1 MGCGGSKVDELQLV
15 TLCRERKELIKAA
28 SRHRYALAAAHV
40 TYFQSLKDIGEAI
53 RKFVDEEIVISGAES
68 SSSHGSPVLT
78 LPSDEGKG
86 KRKKPKSGEKHI
98 NSSSSSSVLHSVSI
112 SHEHSPHEDEIDG
125 SHLHL
130 SSGSESEYEQNS
142 SGHIHIEDS
151 PVHDEGYSH
160 PPYAYPPKDIPA
172 QDEGY
177 SHLPYAY
184 PPRDVSIQDEG
195 YSHPPYAYPPRDIP
209 VRDEG
214 YRYAPYAYPPRD
226 IPLEVDGSS
235 HPPPFASPP
244 RDWSSTNT
252 YAYFMQKSTTP
263 ATTVMYNGPETHT
276 ASDGQWPG
284 PSYSYPP
291 YAQYGNGGF
300 YGFSMGSPPDYNMHN
315 QQPKRP
321 ATPPPPPSPPKVSAW
336 DFMNVF
342 DGYDNGYQE
351 YNSAIRY
358 GYGSIQ
364 SSPDSNEVRE
374 REGIPQLEDETE
386 PEALKEI
393 KERKKLKVEGTNKN
407 MNSGE
412 GTSKFV
418 PPESGEEI
426 SKSVPLPN
434 SGTSTVLKE
443 KGINNSPDTI
453 VSKTSE
459 HEEPME
465 KKEVSFEIEETSTLD
480 VESSKKTNLATFAA
494 FGTRDLQEVVSEIKN
509 EFEAASSCGK
519 EVAMLLEV
527 GRLPYRSKI
536 TVLKVI
542 LSRIQY
548 LVAPSSASSQP
559 PLIRLDPKTVKMAK
573 EYAGSSS
580 PGNEFDLK
588 SGSLSSTL
596 EKLYVWE
603 KKLYKEVKDE
613 ERLRIIYE
621 KLCKKLKRLDDHGAD
636 STKIDATHASIRKL
650 STKIDVCIKAAD
662 AISSRIHKLRDE
674 ELQPQLTDLI
684 QGWIKMWKSILKC
697 HQKQFQAV
705 MESKIR
711 SLKARTGSRRDE
723 SLKATVDLEME
734 LVNWCSR
741 FNNWIRTQKAYVES
755 LNGWLLRCLNNEPEE
770 TADGVAPF
778 SPSRMG
784 APPIFII
791 CNDWHQA
798 MVEISEDKVVGAI
811 HGFAL
816 NLHELW
822 ERQDEEQRQRI
833 KANFLYKDFEEHLRT
848 LKMERAMIKPD
859 QDEASVRTALSKV
872 PSENQVSPPDDL
884 KANLDSLR
892 KKLYDERAKHKDAI
906 KLVHNAASNSI
917 QAGLVPIFEALEKF
931 SSEVMKAHEQVRLQ
945 NS

>member
-1 MGCGGSKVDELQLV
+1 MDELQLV

-86 KRKKPKSGEKHI
+86 NGKKPKSGEKHI
-98 NSSSSSSVLHSVSI
+98 HSSSSSSVLHSASI
-112 SHEHSPHEDEIDG
+112 THDPSPHEDEIDG
-125 SHLHL
+125 SHLHS
-130 SSGSESEYEQNS
+130 SSGSESESEHNS

-151 PVHDEGYSH
+151 PLHDEGYSH
-160 PPYAYPPKDIPA
+160 PPYAFPPRDIPV
-172 QDEGY
+172 QDEDY
-177 SHLPYAY
+177 SHPPYAY
-184 PPRDVSIQDEG
+184 PPRDFPVQDEGYSHPHGYPPRDIPVPVEG
-195 YSHPPYAYPPRDIP
+195 YSHPPYAYPPREIP
-209 VRDEG
+209 VQVQG
-214 YRYAPYAYPPRD
+214 Y
-226 IPLEVDGSS
+226 S
-235 HPPPFASPP
+235 HPPPHAYPP
-244 RDWSSTNT
+244 RDWSSSTNT
-252 YAYFMQKSTTP
+252 YTYYMQKSTAP
-263 ATTVMYNGPETHT
+263 ATTVMYDAPETHT

-291 YAQYGNGGF
+291 YPQYGNSGF
-300 YGFSMGSPPDYNMHN
+300 YGFSMGSPPDYYNMTN

-342 DGYDNGYQE
+342 DGYDNGYQD
-351 YNSAIRY
+351 YNSANRY
-358 GYGSIQ
+358 AYGSIQ

-374 REGIPQLEDETE
+374 REGIPELEDETE

-393 KERKKLKVEGTNKN
+393 KERKKLKVEAMNKN
-407 MNSGE
+407 LNSGE
-412 GTSKFV
+412 GTSKSV
-418 PPESGEEI
+418 PPQSSEES
-426 SKSVPLPN
+426 SKSLPVPN
-434 SGTSTVLKE
+434 TGSSSVSKD
-443 KGINNSPDTI
+443 KGVNNSPDTV
-453 VSKTSE
+453 VSKKSE
-459 HEEPME
+459 QEEPVE
-465 KKEVSFEIEETSTLD
+465 KKEVSFEIEENSTLD
-480 VESSKKTNLATFAA
+480 IESSKKSNLATFAA
-494 FGTRDLQEVVSEIKN
+494 FGTRDLQEVVSEIKD
-509 EFEAASSCGK
+509 EFEAASSYGK

-548 LVAPSSASSQP
+548 LVSPSTASAQP
-559 PLIRLDPKTVKMAK
+559 PLVWLDPKTVKMAK
-573 EYAGSSS
+573 AYSGSSS
-580 PGNEFDLK
+580 PGDEFDLK
-588 SGSLSSTL
+588 SRSLSSTL
-596 EKLYVWE
+596 ERLYVWE

-613 ERLRIIYE
+613 EKLRVIYE
-621 KLCKKLKRLDDHGAD
+621 KLCKKLKRLDEHGAD

-674 ELQPQLTDLI
+674 ELQPRLTELI
-684 QGWIKMWKSILKC
+684 HGWIRMWSSILKC

-705 MESKIR
+705 MQSKIR

-734 LVNWCSR
+734 LVNWCTR

-798 MVEISEDKVVGAI
+798 MLEISEDKVVGAI

-848 LKMERAMIKPD
+848 LKMERAMIKSD
-859 QDEASVRTALSKV
+859 QDDAAGGTALSKV
-872 PSENQVSPPDDL
+872 PSENGISPPDDL

-906 KLVHNAASNSI
+906 KLVHNAASSSI

-931 SSEVMKAHEQVRLQ
+931 SSEVMKAHEQVRL
-945 NS
+945 

>member
-15 TLCRERKELIKAA
+15 SLCRERKELIKAA

-53 RKFVDEEIVISGAES
+53 HKFVDEEIVISGAES

-86 KRKKPKSGEKHI
+86 KRKKPTSGENHI
-98 NSSSSSSVLHSVSI
+98 SSSSSSPILHSLSI
-112 SHEHSPHEDEIDG
+112 SQSPHEDEIDG
-125 SHLHL
+125 HLHL
-130 SSGSESEYEQNS
+130 SSGSESESEHNS
-142 SGHIHIEDS
+142 SGHIQIEDS
-151 PVHDEGYSH
+151 PLH
-160 PPYAYPPKDIPA
+160 
-172 QDEGY
+172 
-177 SHLPYAY
+177 
-184 PPRDVSIQDEG
+184 DEG
-195 YSHPPYAYPPRDIP
+195 YSHPPYAYPPRDWSSP
-209 VRDEG
+209 TNSHP
-214 YRYAPYAYPPRD
+214 PYAY
-226 IPLEVDGSS
+226 L
-235 HPPPFASPP
+235 P
-244 RDWSSTNT
+244 RDWSSSMNT
-252 YAYFMQKSTTP
+252 YAYYMQRSTTP

-276 ASDGQWPG
+276 ASDGQWPD
-284 PSYSYPP
+284 PSHNYPP
-291 YAQYGNGGF
+291 YQQYGNGGF
-300 YGFSMGSPPDYNMHN
+300 YGFPMGSPPDYSLHN
-315 QQPKRP
+315 QQPRRP
-321 ATPPPPPSPPKVSAW
+321 ATPPPPPSPPTVSAW

-342 DGYDNGYQE
+342 DDYDNGYQV
-351 YNSAIRY
+351 YNSANKY

-374 REGIPQLEDETE
+374 REGIPELEDETE

-393 KERKKLKVEGTNKN
+393 KERKKLNVEAIKKN

-418 PPESGEEI
+418 PQQSSEDS

-434 SGTSTVLKE
+434 SGSSTVSKE

-453 VSKTSE
+453 VSKKSE
-459 HEEPME
+459 QEESVG

-480 VESSKKTNLATFAA
+480 VESSKKSNLTAFTA
-494 FGTRDLQEVVSEIKN
+494 FGTRDLQEVVSEIKV
-509 EFEAASSCGK
+509 EFEAASSYGK

-536 TVLKVI
+536 AVLKVI

-548 LVAPSSASSQP
+548 LVAPSSASSRP
-559 PLIRLDPKTVKMAK
+559 PLIWLDPKTVKMAK
-573 EYAGSSS
+573 AYSGSSS
-580 PGNEFDLK
+580 PGNELDLK

-596 EKLYVWE
+596 EKLYAWE

-613 ERLRIIYE
+613 ERLRVIYE

-636 STKIDATHASIRKL
+636 SSKIDAVHASIRRL

-662 AISSRIHKLRDE
+662 AISSSIHKLRDE
-674 ELQPQLTDLI
+674 ELQPQLTELI
-684 QGWIKMWKSILKC
+684 HGWIKMWRSILKC
-697 HQKQFQAV
+697 HQKQFQALV
-705 MESKIR
+705 ESKFR

-723 SLKATVDLEME
+723 SLKATVDLEVE
-734 LVNWCSR
+734 LVNWCTR
-741 FNNWIRTQKAYVES
+741 FNNWIHTQKAYVES
-755 LNGWLLRCLNNEPEE
+755 LNGWLLRCLNKEPEE

-778 SPSRMG
+778 SPGRMG
-784 APPIFII
+784 APPVFII

-798 MVEISEDKVVGAI
+798 MLEISEDKVVGAI

-833 KANFLYKDFEEHLRT
+833 KANFLYKDFEEHLRS
-848 LKMERAMIKPD
+848 LKIERATIKPD
-859 QDEASVRTALSKV
+859 QDEASGGTVLSKA
-872 PSENQVSPPDDL
+872 PTESGVSPPEDV
-884 KANLDSLR
+884 KVNLDSLR
-892 KKLYDERAKHKDAI
+892 RKLYDERAKHKDAI

-931 SSEVMKAHEQVRLQ
+931 SSEVTKAHEQVRL
-945 NS
+945 